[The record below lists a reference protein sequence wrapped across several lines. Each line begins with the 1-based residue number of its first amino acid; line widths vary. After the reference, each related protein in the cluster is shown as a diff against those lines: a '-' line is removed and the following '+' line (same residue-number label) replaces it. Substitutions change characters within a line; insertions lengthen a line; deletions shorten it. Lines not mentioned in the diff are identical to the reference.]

1 MADWVL
7 VEGNKGMS
15 EQASTSGWKQ
25 PQNYIIALLVL
36 GIAGYI
42 GYQQLQPKTNKL
54 AQASA
59 YFDAIDAEERAEA
72 EKERAAEE
80 KEKARLAAIEMEK
93 AKEEARIAQQKA
105 KQAEQ
110 QAQVAKAQQQ
120 SVQRQAQ
127 QQQQAA
133 YNANASNWMVQ
144 SIRYCVGSPYVTC
157 DLTCV
162 NGNGSTRTVSATVYY
177 VNSWYMGNEANGSY
191 RTTNEYYQA
200 VCRSL

>member
-1 MADWVL
+1 
-7 VEGNKGMS
+7 MS
-15 EQASTSGWKQ
+15 EKTPFWKQ
-25 PQNYIIALLVL
+25 PQNYIIAILLL

-42 GYQQLQPKTNKL
+42 GNQQLQPKTNKL

-72 EKERAAEE
+72 EKKRAAEE

-110 QAQVAKAQQQ
+110 QAQLAKAQQQ
-120 SVQRQAQ
+120 NIQRQAQ

-133 YNANASNWMVQ
+133 YNANANNWMVQ
-144 SIRYCVGSPYVTC
+144 TLRHCIGSSVVTC
-157 DLTCV
+157 DLICV
-162 NGNGSTRTVSATVYY
+162 NGNGTTRTVSASVYY
-177 VNSWYMGNEANGSY
+177 VNNWYMGNEVNGTFS
-191 RTTNEYYQA
+191 TTNQYYQA
-200 VCRSL
+200 VCQSL